1 MMGVLSMHRYRIS
14 RWIGLTVVLM
24 TAASVHAQ
32 TLPTVTGR
40 TLTLPTSPNHKLF
53 IHDNYEMPTSG
64 VDVLV
69 HFHGNPPTVNNNAG
83 YADLNAV
90 IINVTYN
97 GFSSAYSTPFSDPSL
112 FGNVLNSALSMLRAQ
127 PDFDGSTTWDQV
139 GISSFSAGYGAVREI
154 LKQPTYYDQID
165 GLLLADSLYAS
176 FTSSSNHTPL
186 ASQMVDFK
194 RFAQDA
200 ANGLKSMTVSH
211 SQVLTYTY
219 ANTAETADNLMQH
232 VGVSPTAT
240 SEPGLG
246 TLQFYRKANLGNFN
260 VWGATGAD
268 ATAHTKHL
276 QYMAEW
282 LTDMPFN
289 DVFVPLVTGDL
300 NGDGFVGIDD
310 LNTMLGLWNLPVP
323 VGSIQYGDIAGNGD
337 GYVGIDDLNVLL
349 ANWNAGVP
357 PVVSVSAPEPTSLG
371 WLSVAGI
378 GILARRY
385 ASRIYL

>member
-1 MMGVLSMHRYRIS
+1 MGNKPV
-14 RWIGLTVVLM
+14 IGCLMCFAVFCSVV
-24 TAASVHAQ
+24 SVNAQ

-40 TLTLPTSPNHKLF
+40 TFTLPTSPNHKLF
-53 IHDNYEMPTSG
+53 IPDDYEIPTGG

-90 IINVTYN
+90 IINVTYS
-97 GFSSAYSTPFSDPSL
+97 GFSSAYSTPFSDPTL
-112 FGNVLNSALSMLRAQ
+112 FGNVLNGALGTLRAQ
-127 PDFDGSTTWDQV
+127 PDFDTSTVWDQV

-186 ASQMVDFK
+186 ASQMVNFK

-200 ANGLKSMTVSH
+200 ANGLKSMTVSQ

-219 ANTAETADNLMQH
+219 ANTAETADDLMQH
-232 VGVSPTAT
+232 VGISPTAT
-240 SEPGLG
+240 SESGLG
-246 TLQFYRKANLGNFN
+246 TLQFYRKANIGNFN

-268 ATAHTKHL
+268 APAHSKHL

-282 LTDMPFN
+282 LTDMPFD
-289 DVFVPLVTGDL
+289 DVFIPPVTGDI

-310 LNTMLGLWNLPVP
+310 LNTILGLWNLPVP
-323 VGSIQYGDIAGNGD
+323 VGSTEYGDIAGNGD
-337 GYVGIDDLNVLL
+337 GFVGIDDLNVLL
-349 ANWNAGVP
+349 ANWNAGTP
-357 PVVSVSAPEPTSLG
+357 PSDVVVVPEPVSLT
-371 WLSVAGI
+371 WIVGI
-378 GILARRY
+378 GFAFMTRRVLQP
-385 ASRIYL
+385 A